1 VLIIAAME
9 ERVEGLNEV
18 KANKVDVV
26 MVADLAN
33 LMAEQAEQLDGRLA
47 EYRKDNSKVGCV
59 CMCVCMCVCVHMFG
73 YPHGGAGG
81 AAGWSVGRVQK
92 GQQGSMCFCISR
104 PVCVYSCTDDLAKNL
119 MAEHLNGRLQSSTKR
134 T

>member
-1 VLIIAAME
+1 MCSPVLIIAAME

-47 EYRKDNSKVGCV
+47 GYRKDNKVACV
-59 CMCVCMCVCVHMFG
+59 F
-73 YPHGGAGG
+73 A
-81 AAGWSVGRVQK
+81 SVGPCVFTAVQMIWPK
-92 GQQGSMCFCISR
+92 
-104 PVCVYSCTDDLAKNL
+104 T
-119 MAEHLNGRLQSSTKR
+119 
-134 T
+134 